1 MQSTSRIKRA
11 AWGLTA
17 GAAGLA
23 LTLSGCGLLRATT
36 EAPSARAAAA
46 TLPAPATGADAADAD
61 QARACAT
68 GRQSAE
74 EVFRSAREG
83 VAVVSTGS
91 GMGSAFVVAQ
101 QNGLT
106 YLATN
111 AHVVD
116 GSEVVRLKWADGSSD
131 RARVV
136 ARGSGEEPTSDLAL
150 LAVEGTRGKV
160 LRLRDQASAVGQEVF
175 VIGAPKGLEFSL
187 SRGVVSS
194 LRGNEQI
201 LQIDAAVN
209 PGNSGGPVLD
219 AGQCVAGIATFKFG
233 DSEGLNFAVSSKVVR
248 EFLAQL
254 PAAGQPAAEPPDQRQ
269 ARRPQQPQRPSRPDL
284 NPRQDALCL
293 FRAAGGSDEQIPCR
307 ISRVRGRS
315 GGTLYDLAWAD
326 GSRNAY
332 AFFADGRVAIRAED
346 GSGQTQEDEGS
357 FRRLQGGVAV
367 LSSGNSLAFI
377 PGLDPVL
384 N

>member
-1 MQSTSRIKRA
+1 MQSNSRIRRS
-11 AWGLTA
+11 AWGLKL

-23 LTLSGCGLLRATT
+23 FALSGCGLTRATA
-36 EAPSARAAAA
+36 EVPANRAAAA
-46 TLPAPATGADAADAD
+46 TLPAPAAKAATGAIEPSSCAA
-61 QARACAT
+61 

-83 VAVVSTGS
+83 VAVVSS
-91 GMGSAFVVAQ
+91 GNSLGSAFVVAQ
-101 QNGLT
+101 QDGMT

-111 AHVVD
+111 AHVVE
-116 GSEVVRLKWADGSSD
+116 GSEVVRLKWVDGSSD
-131 RARVV
+131 RAQVV
-136 ARGSGEEPTSDLAL
+136 ARGSGDAPTSDLAL
-150 LAVEGTRGKV
+150 LAVEGQRGKV
-160 LRLRDQASAVGQEVF
+160 LRMRDQTSAVGQEVF

-219 AGQCVAGIATFKFG
+219 AGNCVAGIATFKYG

-248 EFLAQL
+248 EFLAEL
-254 PAAGQPAAEPPDQRQ
+254 PTGSTAGQPAAEPPGQRQ
-269 ARRPQQPQRPSRPDL
+269 ARRPRQPEIARGD
-284 NPRQDALCL
+284 DTLCL
-293 FRAAGGSDEQIPCR
+293 FRASGGEEEQIPCR
-307 ISRVRGRS
+307 ISQVNARN

-332 AFFADGRVAIRAED
+332 AFFRDGRVAIRADD
-346 GSGQTQEDEGS
+346 GSGRAQSDQGT
-357 FRRLQGGVAV
+357 FRRFEEGVAV
-367 LSSGNSLAFI
+367 RSSGDSLAFI

>member
-1 MQSTSRIKRA
+1 MQSNSRIRRS
-11 AWGLTA
+11 AWGLQL

-23 LTLSGCGLLRATT
+23 FALSGCGLMRATA
-36 EAPSARAAAA
+36 EVPAARAAAA
-46 TLPAPATGADAADAD
+46 SRPAAAAKAPPAAGIEASS
-61 QARACAT
+61 CAT

-83 VAVVSTGS
+83 VAVVSS
-91 GMGSAFVVAQ
+91 GNSLGSAFVVAQ
-101 QNGLT
+101 QDGMT

-111 AHVVD
+111 AHVVG
-116 GSEVVRLKWADGSSD
+116 GSEVVRLKWVDGSSD

-136 ARGSGEEPTSDLAL
+136 ARGSGKAPTSDLAL
-150 LAVEGTRGKV
+150 LAVEGQRGKV
-160 LRLRDQASAVGQEVF
+160 LRLRDQTSAVGQEVF

-219 AGQCVAGIATFKFG
+219 AGNCVAGIATFKYG

-254 PAAGQPAAEPPDQRQ
+254 PTGGSTTRQPETASND
-269 ARRPQQPQRPSRPDL
+269 DT
-284 NPRQDALCL
+284 LCL
-293 FRAAGGSDEQIPCR
+293 FRASGGEEEQIPCR
-307 ISRVRGRS
+307 ISRVSARN

-332 AFFADGRVAIRAED
+332 AFFRDGRVAIRADD
-346 GSGQTQEDEGS
+346 GSGRAQSDEGT
-357 FRRLQGGVAV
+357 FRLLQGGVAV
-367 LSSGNSLAFI
+367 RGSGDSLAFI

>member
-1 MQSTSRIKRA
+1 MQSNSRIRRS
-11 AWGLTA
+11 AWGLKL

-23 LTLSGCGLLRATT
+23 FALSGCGLMRATA
-36 EAPSARAAAA
+36 EVPANRAAAA
-46 TLPAPATGADAADAD
+46 TRPAPAAKAATGAAIEPSS
-61 QARACAT
+61 CAS

-101 QNGLT
+101 QDGMT

-116 GSEVVRLKWADGSSD
+116 GSEVVRLKWVDGSSD

-136 ARGSGEEPTSDLAL
+136 ARGSGEAPTSDLAL
-150 LAVEGTRGKV
+150 LAVEGQRGKV
-160 LRLRDQASAVGQEVF
+160 LRMRDQTSAVGQEVF

-219 AGQCVAGIATFKFG
+219 AGNCVAGIATFKYG
-233 DSEGLNFAVSSKVVR
+233 DSEGLNFAVSSTVVR

-254 PAAGQPAAEPPDQRQ
+254 PTGATGAQ
-269 ARRPQQPQRPSRPDL
+269 ARRPETDPTDGRV
-284 NPRQDALCL
+284 CL
-293 FRAAGGSDEQIPCR
+293 FRAPGGVEEQIPCR
-307 ISRVRGRS
+307 ISQVSGRS

-332 AFFADGRVAIRAED
+332 AFFSDGRVAIRAED
-346 GSGQTQEDEGS
+346 GSGQAQEDEGS
-357 FRRLQGGVAV
+357 FRRFKGGVAV
-367 LSSGNSLAFI
+367 RSSGDSLAFI
-377 PGLDPVL
+377 PDLDPVL